1 MSEVSPPR
9 PKKKLY
15 IETVGCQMNLLDSE
29 LVVGKLR
36 SEGYEL
42 TDDIGQ
48 ADTILYN
55 TCSVRQHA
63 EDKIYSALGRIRN
76 LKRDKPHLSIGVL
89 GCMAQKDQGQILKRA
104 PHVDVVIGPGQLER
118 VSELLDAARLDGKPK
133 MAVSLPRTGGSR
145 DTVTA
150 SFAEYDPL
158 REPAM
163 RPNPFQA
170 FIRIMMGCDK
180 FCTYCIVPSVR
191 GPEQSRPPGVIIDE
205 ARTLAD
211 QGVKEITL
219 LGQTVN
225 SYKFAEPDGRTA
237 RLSDL
242 LERLQGI
249 EGIERIKFIT
259 NFPNDMTDDL
269 LQAVRDLPKVSRYL
283 HVPAQSGC
291 DEVLKRMKRGYTVAL
306 YDEMLQ
312 RIKETVPDAAVSSDF
327 IVGFCGETEASFQ
340 KSVELVERARFKNSF
355 IFKYS
360 ARLGTKADTLLI
372 DDVSEDVKKRR
383 NAKLLALQ
391 NAISLEDHRG
401 FVGKTVEVLVEGPSK
416 SEPSELAPGE
426 FGQLAGR
433 TWCDRIVL
441 FDGPGRLIGRFLAVE
456 IERASTV
463 TLYGRA
469 VTAEVMM
476 ARVAQGV

>member
-1 MSEVSPPR
+1 MSEPSSSP
-9 PKKKLY
+9 KKLY

-42 TDDIGQ
+42 TDDLDQ

-76 LKRDKPHLSIGVL
+76 IKTLRPDVSIGVL
-89 GCMAQKDQGQILKRA
+89 GCMAQKDQGKILKRA
-104 PHVDVVIGPGQLER
+104 PHVDVVIGPGQLGR
-118 VSELLDAARLDGKPK
+118 VSELLDAAKAAGKPQ

-163 RPNPFQA
+163 RPSPFQA
-170 FIRIMMGCDK
+170 FVRIMMGCDK

-191 GPEQSRPPGVIIDE
+191 GPEQSRPPSAIIDE
-205 ARTLAD
+205 AKSLAD
-211 QGVKEITL
+211 QGVREITL

-225 SYKFAEPDGRTA
+225 SYKYLEAPGQTA
-237 RLSDL
+237 RLADL
-242 LERLQGI
+242 LERLHAIDGI
-249 EGIERIKFIT
+249 SRIKFIT
-259 NFPNDMTDDL
+259 NYPNDMTDDL
-269 LQAVRDLPKVSRYL
+269 LYAVRDLPKVSRYL

-291 DEVLKRMKRGYTVAL
+291 DEVLKRMKRGYTVGL
-306 YDEMLQ
+306 YDDMMA
-312 RIKETVPDAAVSSDF
+312 RIRAIVPDASVSSDF

-340 KSVELVERARFKNSF
+340 KSVAMVERWRFKNSF

-360 ARLGTKADTLLI
+360 ARLGTKADLLLI
-372 DDVSEDVKKRR
+372 DDVPEDIKKRR
-383 NAKLLALQ
+383 NAELLAVQ
-391 NAISLEDHRG
+391 DAISLEDYQT
-401 FVGKTVEVLVEGPSK
+401 FVGATVEVLVEGPSK
-416 SEPSELAPGE
+416 AAAHRELVPGD
-426 FGQLAGR
+426 FGQLVGR
-433 TWCDRIVL
+433 TACDRIVV
-441 FDGPGRLIGRFLAVE
+441 FDGPGRLIGQTLPVE
-456 IERASTV
+456 IDHASNV
-463 TLYGRA
+463 TLFG
-469 VTAEVMM
+469 
-476 ARVAQGV
+476 RVATREVSAVGALGSLG

>member
-1 MSEVSPPR
+1 MSEACPPR
-9 PKKKLY
+9 KKKLY

-76 LKRDKPHLSIGVL
+76 LKRDKPHIEIGVL
-89 GCMAQKDQGQILKRA
+89 GCMAQKDQGQILRRA
-104 PHVDVVIGPGQLER
+104 PHVDVVIGPGQLGR
-118 VSELLDAARLDGKPK
+118 VSELLDAARADGRPK
-133 MAVSLPRTGGSR
+133 MAVSLPRSGGTR
-145 DTVTA
+145 DAITA

-163 RPNPFQA
+163 RPSPFQA
-170 FIRIMMGCDK
+170 FVRIMMGCDK

-191 GPEQSRPPGVIIDE
+191 GPEQSRPPGAIVDE
-205 ARTLAD
+205 ARMLAD

-225 SYKFAEPDGRTA
+225 SYKYAEADGRTA

-242 LERLQGI
+242 LERLHDIDGV
-249 EGIERIKFIT
+249 ERIKFIT

-306 YDEMLQ
+306 YDEMLE

-327 IVGFCGETEASFQ
+327 IVGFCGETEASFR
-340 KSVELVERARFKNSF
+340 KSLALVERARFKNSF

-360 ARLGTKADTLLI
+360 PRTGTKADTLLI
-372 DDVSEDVKKRR
+372 DDVPEDVKRRR
-383 NAKLLALQ
+383 NNELLAAQ
-391 NAISLEDHRG
+391 NQISQEDHRA
-401 FVGKTVEVLVEGPSK
+401 FVGRTVRVLVEGPSK
-416 SEPSELAPGE
+416 SASKGLEPGE
-426 FGQLAGR
+426 FGQLVGR
-433 TWCDRIVL
+433 TWCDRIVV
-441 FDGPGRLIGRFLAVE
+441 FEGPGRLIGEFLPVE
-456 IERASTV
+456 VEVASVV
-463 TLYGRA
+463 TLFGRVA
-469 VTAEVMM
+469 TAEV
-476 ARVAQGV
+476 VAGYSGV